1 MVEAIVQCHHK
12 SRLVEFTDSLFC
24 TTLPLCTIAHV
35 SLKIA
40 TTSQKCLMC
49 CLEPHIMDLVHR
61 SSTHTSTFL
70 CWVFFCLSNTLLCC
84 IQLTYTRSIV
94 VNFCPLTIAHS
105 DRLPPWPLSL
115 NWGLSK
121 SGPCQQ
127 IQTHQYQS
135 IYDL

>member
-1 MVEAIVQCHHK
+1 MVEALVQCHHK

-35 SLKIA
+35 SLKNSHNILEMFNVLFR
-40 TTSQKCLMC
+40 TTHNGFSPSQLHSYINIFCAG
-49 CLEPHIMDLVHR
+49 
-61 SSTHTSTFL
+61 F
-70 CWVFFCLSNTLLCC
+70 FFCLSNTLLCC

-94 VNFCPLTIAHS
+94 VNSCSLTIAHS

-115 NWGLSK
+115 KWGLSK

-127 IQTHQYQS
+127 IQTH
-135 IYDL
+135 